1 MTSKNREIEN
11 ARKACHQDGAQILL
25 VVLFSA
31 HSWCREQIYVF
42 MSLFQRHPLSYNWTM
57 SGKIV
62 MICWAME
69 SVPNEVYLATLRSN
83 RMKLDTENGLLLGN
97 YGYKVNMTVSSLVIS
112 LKNPVPEIVLH
123 GQ

>member
-1 MTSKNREIEN
+1 
-11 ARKACHQDGAQILL
+11 
-25 VVLFSA
+25 
-31 HSWCREQIYVF
+31 
-42 MSLFQRHPLSYNWTM
+42 
-57 SGKIV
+57 

>member
-1 MTSKNREIEN
+1 
-11 ARKACHQDGAQILL
+11 
-25 VVLFSA
+25 
-31 HSWCREQIYVF
+31 
-42 MSLFQRHPLSYNWTM
+42 
-57 SGKIV
+57 
-62 MICWAME
+62 ME

-123 GQ
+123 GQEQN